1 MKGEKKMEEN
11 VMIVP
16 DEEIGVD
23 ELEENLTGEVEQ
35 QQAEEN
41 DELVA
46 ALRQGLGEL
55 FEDGWTTGELDAM
68 TQDEGVKR
76 EIASGHGV
84 VRAACGYLKR
94 MLETAAARKGNV
106 PIARTTAAGAVRP
119 GSAIEQM
126 SDREFAA
133 FSKRAQEAMMAGKKA
148 VSYTHLKADG
158 GDSRRKG
165 RTRLLCRRV
174 CPRWRDG
181 ARKQRCGH

>member
-1 MKGEKKMEEN
+1 MEEN

-76 EIASGHGV
+76 GDERDGRGV
-84 VRAACGYLKR
+84 VRAACGSYL
-94 MLETAAARKGNV
+94 EARAGDGGGAKGER
-106 PIARTTAAGAVRP
+106 PDCRGRRRRAQVRP

-133 FSKRAQEAMMAGKKA
+133 FSKLAQEAMMAGKK
-148 VSYTHLKADG
+148 V
-158 GDSRRKG
+158 RME
-165 RTRLLCRRV
+165 
-174 CPRWRDG
+174 
-181 ARKQRCGH
+181 

>member
-1 MKGEKKMEEN
+1 MEERTLEN
-11 VMIVP
+11 EVT
-16 DEEIGVD
+16 VD
-23 ELEENLTGEVEQ
+23 ELEENLIEDMEQ
-35 QQAEEN
+35 EQPEEESREA
-41 DELVA
+41 DEAMA
-46 ALRQGLGEL
+46 AIRAGLAEL

-133 FSKRAQEAMMAGKKA
+133 FSKRAQEAMMAGKK
-148 VSYTHLKADG
+148 V
-158 GDSRRKG
+158 RME
-165 RTRLLCRRV
+165 
-174 CPRWRDG
+174 
-181 ARKQRCGH
+181 

>member
-1 MKGEKKMEEN
+1 MEEN

-46 ALRQGLGEL
+46 ALRQGMGEL

-68 TQDEGVKR
+68 TQDEAVQR
-76 EIASGHGV
+76 EIADGHGV

-94 MLETAAARKGNV
+94 MLVAPKKGMV
-106 PIARTTAAGAVRP
+106 PIARTTAAGTVCP
-119 GSAIEQM
+119 GSRIAQM

-133 FSKRAQEAMMAGKKA
+133 FSKRAQEAMMAG
-148 VSYTHLKADG
+148 
-158 GDSRRKG
+158 RKV
-165 RTRLLCRRV
+165 RV
-174 CPRWRDG
+174 E
-181 ARKQRCGH
+181 

>member
-106 PIARTTAAGAVRP
+106 PIARTTAAGAAGQRHRADERQGVRGIFQA
-119 GSAIEQM
+119 GSG
-126 SDREFAA
+126 SD
-133 FSKRAQEAMMAGKKA
+133 
-148 VSYTHLKADG
+148 DG
-158 GDSRRKG
+158 GEKGEDGVTTLRRK
-165 RTRLLCRRV
+165 
-174 CPRWRDG
+174 PRNPF
-181 ARKQRCGH
+181 